1 VNLFQSPGM
10 DADPY
15 RRSTLS
21 PEEASEHDRLFGDL
35 ARRTPVAPPVHV
47 ERSAEGRAR
56 LSFHLGR
63 LCDAAA
69 NPTVQAEDLFI
80 LPPLAREAL
89 AASGRARAAS
99 SELSTWRGPRLVS
112 SSSGMAGA

>member
-1 VNLFQSPGM
+1 MNLFQSPGM
-10 DADPY
+10 DADSY
-15 RRSTLS
+15 RRSRLS

-56 LSFHLGR
+56 SSFHLGR

-69 NPTVQAEDLFI
+69 IPTVEAEGLFI
-80 LPPLAREAL
+80 LLPLAREAL
-89 AASGRARAAS
+89 VASGQ
-99 SELSTWRGPRLVS
+99 GPRS
-112 SSSGMAGA
+112 FE

>member
-1 VNLFQSPGM
+1 MNLFQSPGM

-47 ERSAEGRAR
+47 ERSAEERAR
-56 LSFHLGR
+56 SSFHLGR
-63 LCDAAA
+63 GVCDAAG
-69 NPTVQAEDLFI
+69 NPTVQAEGLFI
-80 LPPLAREAL
+80 LPRWAREAL
-89 AASGRARAAS
+89 AASGQ
-99 SELSTWRGPRLVS
+99 GPRS
-112 SSSGMAGA
+112 FE